1 MCNVLQT
8 LTIWAAYFDF
18 NVCLLVGWV
27 GGWLTYSV
35 CEEGEGMREGEEK
48 IPCRLCAECDLGLET
63 TNGEI
68 MT

>member
-1 MCNVLQT
+1 MCNRLQT
-8 LTIWAAYFDF
+8 LMIWAAYFYF
-18 NVCLLVGWV
+18 NVCWL
-27 GGWLTYSV
+27 GGWLIYSV

-48 IPCRLCAECDLGLET
+48 IPSRLCAECDLGLEA